1 MPCIQKGDQFV
12 TTEKSKKG
20 YMERLEDLIALAIFR
35 NKGQFEVKLRKEIV
49 KQDTLPEEADK
60 QKARKNWYLLMAD
73 FALVG
78 SGGEI
83 RTVTK
88 VYAFGDI
95 NETGAD
101 EKVIRSIANERLKMD
116 YQRFRDA
123 GIEYQ
128 EKRF

>member
-1 MPCIQKGDQFV
+1 V
-12 TTEKSKKG
+12 TTEESKKG
-20 YMERLEDLIALAIFR
+20 YMERLEDLIALAISR

-95 NETGAD
+95 NEPGAE

>member
-1 MPCIQKGDQFV
+1 M

-20 YMERLEDLIALAIFR
+20 YMERLEDLIALAISR
-35 NKGQFEVKLRKEIV
+35 NKGRFEANLRKEIV
-49 KQDTLPEEADK
+49 KQDSLAEKADK
-60 QKARKNWYLLMAD
+60 QKARKNWYLLMID

-78 SGGEI
+78 SGGEN

-95 NETGAD
+95 NETGAE
-101 EKVIRSIANERLKMD
+101 EKVILNIANERLRMD

-128 EKRF
+128 EKFF

>member
-1 MPCIQKGDQFV
+1 M
-12 TTEKSKKG
+12 TTKESKKG
-20 YMERLEDLIALAIFR
+20 YMERLEDLIALAISR
-35 NKGQFEVKLRKEIV
+35 NKGQFEPKLRKEIV
-49 KQDTLPEEADK
+49 KQDTLAEEADK
-60 QKARKNWYLLMAD
+60 QKAVKNWYLLMAD
-73 FALVG
+73 FALTG

-95 NETGAD
+95 NESGA
-101 EKVIRSIANERLKMD
+101 EEEVIRSIANERLKLD

-123 GIEYQ
+123 GIEYL

>member
-1 MPCIQKGDQFV
+1 M
-12 TTEKSKKG
+12 TTEESKKG
-20 YMERLEDLIALAIFR
+20 YMERLEDLIALAISR
-35 NKGQFEVKLRKEIV
+35 NKGQFEVNLRKEIV
-49 KQDTLPEEADK
+49 KQDILPEEDK

-78 SGGEI
+78 SGGEN

-95 NETGAD
+95 NETGAE

-123 GIEYQ
+123 RIEYQ
-128 EKRF
+128 EKSF

>member
-1 MPCIQKGDQFV
+1 V
-12 TTEKSKKG
+12 TTEESKKG
-20 YMERLEDLIALAIFR
+20 YMERLEDLIALAISR
-35 NKGQFEVKLRKEIV
+35 NKGQFEVKLRKETV
-49 KQDTLPEEADK
+49 KQDAFPEEVDK
-60 QKARKNWYLLMAD
+60 QKAGKNWYLLIAD
-73 FALVG
+73 FSLIG

-95 NETGAD
+95 NETVAE
-101 EKVIRSIANERLKMD
+101 EKVIRSIADERLKMD

-128 EKRF
+128 EKHF

>member
-1 MPCIQKGDQFV
+1 V
-12 TTEKSKKG
+12 TTEESKKG
-20 YMERLEDLIALAIFR
+20 YMERLEDLIALAISR
-35 NKGQFEVKLRKEIV
+35 NKGRFEVNLRKEIV
-49 KQDTLPEEADK
+49 KQDTLPAAAGK
-60 QKARKNWYLLMAD
+60 QKAGKNWYLFMAD
-73 FALVG
+73 FALKG

-95 NETGAD
+95 NETEEE

-128 EKRF
+128 EKIF

>member
-1 MPCIQKGDQFV
+1 
-12 TTEKSKKG
+12 
-20 YMERLEDLIALAIFR
+20 MERLEDLIALAISR

-49 KQDTLPEEADK
+49 KQDTLAEADK
-60 QKARKNWYLLMAD
+60 QKAGKNWYLLMAD
-73 FALVG
+73 FALTG

-83 RTVTK
+83 RSVTK

-95 NETGAD
+95 NESGA
-101 EKVIRSIANERLKMD
+101 EEEVIRSIANERLKMD

-128 EKRF
+128 EKFF

>member
-1 MPCIQKGDQFV
+1 M

-20 YMERLEDLIALAIFR
+20 YMERLEDLIALAISR
-35 NKGQFEVKLRKEIV
+35 NKGQFEVSLRKETV
-49 KQDTLPEEADK
+49 KQDTLPEEADI
-60 QKARKNWYLLMAD
+60 QKTRKNWYLLMAD
-73 FALVG
+73 FALTG
-78 SGGEI
+78 SGGDI
-83 RTVTK
+83 HTVTK

-95 NETGAD
+95 NESGAE

-128 EKRF
+128 ENFF

>member
-1 MPCIQKGDQFV
+1 M
-12 TTEKSKKG
+12 TTEESKKG
-20 YMERLEDLIALAIFR
+20 YMERLEDLIALAISR
-35 NKGQFEVKLRKEIV
+35 NKGQFEVKLCKETV
-49 KQDTLPEEADK
+49 KQDTLPEEANK
-60 QKARKNWYLLMAD
+60 QKPGKNWYLLMAD
-73 FALVG
+73 IALKG

-95 NETGAD
+95 NETGAE

-128 EKRF
+128 EKHF

>member
-1 MPCIQKGDQFV
+1 M
-12 TTEKSKKG
+12 TTEESTKG
-20 YMERLEDLIALAIFR
+20 YMERLEDLIALAISR
-35 NKGQFEVKLRKEIV
+35 NKGQFEVILRKEIV
-49 KQDTLPEEADK
+49 KQDILPEEADK
-60 QKARKNWYLLMAD
+60 QKARKNWYLLIAD

-78 SGGEI
+78 SGGVI

-95 NETGAD
+95 NETGAE

-123 GIEYQ
+123 RIEYQ
-128 EKRF
+128 EKLF

>member
-1 MPCIQKGDQFV
+1 V

-20 YMERLEDLIALAIFR
+20 YMERLEDLIALAISR
-35 NKGQFEVKLRKEIV
+35 NKGQFEVNLRKEIV
-49 KQDTLPEEADK
+49 KQETLPGEADK
-60 QKARKNWYLLMAD
+60 QKAGKNWYLLMAD
-73 FALVG
+73 FALTG
-78 SGGEI
+78 SGGQI
-83 RTVTK
+83 RTATK

-95 NETGAD
+95 HESGA
-101 EKVIRSIANERLKMD
+101 EEEVIRSIANERLKMD

>member
-1 MPCIQKGDQFV
+1 V

-20 YMERLEDLIALAIFR
+20 YMERLEDLIALAISR
-35 NKGQFEVKLRKEIV
+35 NKGQFEVNLRKEIV
-49 KQDTLPEEADK
+49 KQDTLVEEADK
-60 QKARKNWYLLMAD
+60 QKVGKNWYLLMAD
-73 FALVG
+73 FALAG
-78 SGGEI
+78 SGGKI

-95 NETGAD
+95 NETNAE

-128 EKRF
+128 EKPF

>member
-1 MPCIQKGDQFV
+1 M
-12 TTEKSKKG
+12 TTEESKKG
-20 YMERLEDLIALAIFR
+20 YMERLEDLIALAISR

-49 KQDTLPEEADK
+49 KQDTLPEEANK
-60 QKARKNWYLLMAD
+60 QKPGKNWYLLMAD
-73 FALVG
+73 IALKG

-95 NETGAD
+95 NETGAE

-123 GIEYQ
+123 GIEFQ
-128 EKRF
+128 EKHF

>member
-1 MPCIQKGDQFV
+1 V

-20 YMERLEDLIALAIFR
+20 YMERLEDLIALAISR
-35 NKGQFEVKLRKEIV
+35 NKGQFEVNLRKEIV
-49 KQDTLPEEADK
+49 KQDALPEKADI

-78 SGGEI
+78 SGGQI

-88 VYAFGDI
+88 VYSFGDI
-95 NETGAD
+95 NETGAE
-101 EKVIRSIANERLKMD
+101 EKMIRSIANERLKMD

-123 GIEYQ
+123 RIECQ
-128 EKRF
+128 EKFF